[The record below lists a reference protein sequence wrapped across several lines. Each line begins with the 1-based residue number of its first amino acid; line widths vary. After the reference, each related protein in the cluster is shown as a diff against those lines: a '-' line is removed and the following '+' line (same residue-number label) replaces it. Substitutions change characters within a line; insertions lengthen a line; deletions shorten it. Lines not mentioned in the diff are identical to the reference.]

1 MLASPLPVYL
11 GCAGLIVGSLGLGAQ
26 YLVGG
31 NSVGA
36 TNETS
41 EQPLFAR
48 SVEEAAL
55 PTTPWP
61 SQSPAVAHYGP
72 MVDLLSQPALSPEP
86 TTETSAVPQSQAPA
100 ADAHEPAAAP
110 RTIVR
115 EVPQQQQTRQS
126 RRTKRARDEA
136 RARDDA
142 SAATEPAPRDARAE
156 ALAEEQPRAQER
168 QRGARQGEAT
178 EMRDGRSRRQDRRSR
193 DTDDA
198 EVVDTRSRSEWRRDG
213 RRPREAEPRGVAR
226 EEIREP
232 SERVVRGAEPREGFS
247 PFRMFGIFDQR

>member
-11 GCAGLIVGSLGLGAQ
+11 GCAGLIVGCLGLGAQ

-61 SQSPAVAHYGP
+61 SQDSAVAHYGP
-72 MVDLLSQPALSPEP
+72 MVELLSQPSRATVP
-86 TTETSAVPQSQAPA
+86 TTQTSAASQDPPPA
-100 ADAHEPAAAP
+100 ADAREAAAAS
-110 RTIVR
+110 RDATSRDVVR
-115 EVPQQQQTRQS
+115 DVPQQQARQS
-126 RRTKRARDEA
+126 RRSKNARARDEA
-136 RARDDA
+136 RVRDDA
-142 SAATEPAPRDARAE
+142 DTAIEPAPRDARAD
-156 ALAEEQPRAQER
+156 ALVEERPRGQER

-178 EMRDGRSRRQDRRSR
+178 ETRDARSRRYERRSR
-193 DTDDA
+193 DRDDA
-198 EVVDTRSRSEWRRDG
+198 EVVDTRPDRRFDE
-213 RRPREAEPRGVAR
+213 RRPREVVR
-226 EEIREP
+226 EEVREP
-232 SERVVRGAEPREGFS
+232 AERYVRGAEPREGFS
-247 PFRMFGIFDQR
+247 PFRMFGIFEQR